1 MEQLNRPENSQE
13 QPKKYKIRGNL
24 SLSIAIISFQLV
36 PLQQTAAPPRASW
49 RAVPTSDIMQLTNA
63 IVSSL
68 LATAATARPWSTSD
82 DEPLAQKSRITA
94 FVVNEQGE
102 PSVECWEINSFSE
115 SARVKV
121 AGGSTAKAHSLSLA
135 HDDELAGVEILT
147 WPTFADIWP
156 PAADIVRSK
165 AGLDIAFGFNLFNV
179 QSGLLRFQLSAD
191 VQGRASIKD
200 DDVETHVFSM
210 ENGDDWFYFEDNYS
224 GSTAKQ
230 TVDKPSPFVV
240 STISGG
246 ETEMLRL
253 RYNSRPQHRVVHKGA
268 CSFTGI
274 HTDAAA
280 ASSSVTVQVNLN
292 EDL

>member
-1 MEQLNRPENSQE
+1 
-13 QPKKYKIRGNL
+13 
-24 SLSIAIISFQLV
+24 
-36 PLQQTAAPPRASW
+36 
-49 RAVPTSDIMQLTNA
+49 MQLTNA

-94 FVVNEQGE
+94 FVVNDKGE

-135 HDDELAGVEILT
+135 RDDELAGVEILT

-156 PAADIVRSK
+156 PATDAVRSK

-191 VQGRASIKD
+191 VQGRASVKDD
-200 DDVETHVFSM
+200 DDVETHIFSL

-230 TVDKPSPFVV
+230 SVDKASPFRVN
-240 STISGG
+240 TISGG
-246 ETEMLRL
+246 ETETLRL
-253 RYNSRPQHRVVHKGA
+253 RYNSQPQHRVVHKGA

-274 HTDAAA
+274 HTDVAAG
-280 ASSSVTVQVNLN
+280 SSLTVQVNLN

>member
-1 MEQLNRPENSQE
+1 
-13 QPKKYKIRGNL
+13 
-24 SLSIAIISFQLV
+24 
-36 PLQQTAAPPRASW
+36 
-49 RAVPTSDIMQLTNA
+49 MQLTKA
-63 IVSSL
+63 IMPSL

-94 FVVNEQGE
+94 FVVNDKGE
-102 PSVECWEINSFSE
+102 PSVECWEIKSFSE
-115 SARVKV
+115 SARVNV

-135 HDDELAGVEILT
+135 RNDDLAGVEILT

-156 PAADIVRSK
+156 PAADAVHSK

-191 VQGRASIKD
+191 VQGRVSVKD
-200 DDVETHVFSM
+200 DDVETHIFSL
-210 ENGDDWFYFEDNYS
+210 ENGDDWFYFEDGYT

-230 TVDKPSPFVV
+230 TDKTSPFSVN
-240 STISGG
+240 TISGG

-253 RYNSRPQHRVVHKGA
+253 RYNSQPQHRVVHKGA

-280 ASSSVTVQVNLN
+280 GPSLTVQVNLN